1 MVPETNEFQAFD
13 PQGKGRVNIFLRATR
28 LEKVSIEHPDTSQ
41 LLRTKKE
48 KKKRKKKC
56 KIYPRKEQL
65 KKRQILSSQTPEKKK
80 TKDFVCMCVCMQ
92 EEKKND
98 RDRINVLKT
107 TSAVNR
113 NALYRTSHKED
124 LGKNSIFLLRSLNH

>member
-41 LLRTKKE
+41 LLLTKKE

-80 TKDFVCMCVCMQ
+80 ILCVCVCVYVGR
-92 EEKKND
+92 KKND

>member
-41 LLRTKKE
+41 VLRTKKE

-65 KKRQILSSQTPEKKK
+65 KKRQILSSQTPEKKNQR
-80 TKDFVCMCVCMQ
+80 FCVYVCVYVGR
-92 EEKKND
+92 KKND